1 MNDEKVSQNVKG
13 AWQRKY
19 RENQHK
25 EFVDKEKARERA
37 ELPEGSRKIN
47 GRIYTYH
54 DSCKKRSDAEEK
66 AKTLNGSNLTHIEK
80 TTRGWSIYLL
90 PF

>member
-1 MNDEKVSQNVKG
+1 MTDEKVSQNVKG

-37 ELPEGSRKIN
+37 DLPPGSRKIN

-54 DSCKKRSDAEEK
+54 DSYSKRSDADET
-66 AKTLNGSNLTHIEK
+66 AKKLKGSNLTHIEK
-80 TTRGWSIYLL
+80 TKKGWSVYLL
-90 PF
+90 PI